1 MDVQVES
8 QNMLTYIEMEDKK
21 IQQRDQRIAEL
32 TEEYEGAKLEYEEF
46 QADFESRDQRII
58 DLENQLAN
66 IEDDRARI
74 QAEEDERRRLEE
86 EAMRNRPRVQTKY
99 TPIKGDKV
107 DEKMAVYINNFD
119 MDVPIQRLG
128 DGQYMFGSR
137 KIFAKIMNDKLVIRV
152 GGGYMLI
159 DEFLPTYGQQEL
171 DKINAQAMRAN
182 SNSFAANAASPTR
195 VGGRGSPGGAGGAA
209 WGKTAGGRASPNAN
223 RASPTAKNSMKY

>member
-1 MDVQVES
+1 
-8 QNMLTYIEMEDKK
+8 MEDKK
-21 IQQRDQRIAEL
+21 IKERELRISEL
-32 TEEYEGAKLEYEEF
+32 NEEYDAAKLEYQEFEE
-46 QADFESRDQRII
+46 DFASRDKRII
-58 DLENQLAN
+58 ELENQLAN

-74 QAEEDERRRLEE
+74 QAEEEERRRLED
-86 EAMRNRPRVQTKY
+86 EARRNKPRVQTKY

-119 MDVPIQRLG
+119 MDIPIQRLG

-171 DKINAQAMRAN
+171 DKINA
-182 SNSFAANAASPTR
+182 
-195 VGGRGSPGGAGGAA
+195 
-209 WGKTAGGRASPNAN
+209 
-223 RASPTAKNSMKY
+223 

>member
-1 MDVQVES
+1 
-8 QNMLTYIEMEDKK
+8 MLTYIEMEDKK
-21 IQQRDQRIAEL
+21 IQQREQRIAEFN
-32 TEEYEGAKLEYEEF
+32 EEYEGAKLEYEEF
-46 QADFESRDQRII
+46 QGDFESRDQRII
-58 DLENQLAN
+58 ELENQLAN

-86 EAMRNRPRVQTKY
+86 EALRNRPRVQTKY

-171 DKINAQAMRAN
+171 DKLDAQEAAK
-182 SNSFAANAASPTR
+182 SSF
-195 VGGRGSPGGAGGAA
+195 G
-209 WGKTAGGRASPNAN
+209 
-223 RASPTAKNSMKY
+223 